1 MNETFEICGRQEI
14 SDFCDISQVE
24 ETGLDKFSYHDRPK
38 SHSFSAVSLT
48 CVLCVTVV
56 FVFHSSVRT
65 LTTQLLMS
73 TKPRLQNLQLWAA
86 DTDEKRKVHE
96 SYLNPSASIYQTL
109 SLLFQHI
116 IIKAFIL
123 IYYVSTVLNF
133 MILPQTLWVQLQFH
147 CWAPVHTQT
156 GSRMT
161 ACGCRRSCC
170 RERTSSMDRHH

>member
-1 MNETFEICGRQEI
+1 
-14 SDFCDISQVE
+14 
-24 ETGLDKFSYHDRPK
+24 
-38 SHSFSAVSLT
+38 
-48 CVLCVTVV
+48 
-56 FVFHSSVRT
+56 
-65 LTTQLLMS
+65 MS

-96 SYLNPSASIYQTL
+96 SYLNPSVSIYQTL

-123 IYYVSTVLNF
+123 IYYVSPVLNF

-147 CWAPVHTQT
+147 CWEPVHTQT

-170 RERTSSMDRHH
+170 RERTSSMDRHHWRTFPPALNNKLKLSVKIWWEVTVGVKMYLSRSPCSSPPSDWTWLRIHHRLLNNTGDPAHRGKTRAGN